1 MNPGETADDVDAK
14 TKPLDQPAPRGQQKV
29 KPSVKGDSQRLAKGD
44 RESNPLENYRAVVVG
59 GHIDWPTGWIEKLT
73 TYVRDG
79 GTVVLN
85 AAQSRGIPEQ
95 LIGVH
100 LTNVTAESDSAK
112 CARESDQDLTGQM
125 FRYEKLELKAATTLI
140 AAANGDPL
148 VTVNK
153 VGKGSVIFNALPDLL
168 GIDGRVTPF
177 AAHMLAHIFA
187 DATPIKVSGDVEYL
201 INRTNN
207 SWVVTLFNNNGVNK
221 PQQGLATVDRNATVT
236 ATISVAG
243 QQIRTASDWVSERSL
258 EVNKTPGAVSI
269 TISPGGVAVVELK

>member
-1 MNPGETADDVDAK
+1 M
-14 TKPLDQPAPRGQQKV
+14 
-29 KPSVKGDSQRLAKGD
+29 
-44 RESNPLENYRAVVVG
+44 
-59 GHIDWPTGWIEKLT
+59 TG
-73 TYVRDG
+73 
-79 GTVVLN
+79 
-85 AAQSRGIPEQ
+85 
-95 LIGVH
+95 
-100 LTNVTAESDSAK
+100 
-112 CARESDQDLTGQM
+112 
-125 FRYEKLELKAATTLI
+125 ATTLI

-153 VGKGSVIFNALPDLL
+153 VGKGSVVFNAVPDLL

-177 AAHMLAHIFA
+177 AAHTLAHIFA

-236 ATISVAG
+236 ATISIAG
-243 QQIRTASDWVSERSL
+243 QQIRTANDWITERSL

-269 TISPGGVAVVELK
+269 AISPGGVAVVELK